1 MISTESNLHQLMQS
15 LQIMPGVGL
24 RTSQRMALHLLAE
37 RNRKKA
43 RQLAQSLLSAL
54 DQIGHCKFCRM
65 LTEFPVC
72 AYCQPGR
79 KQPEQICVVENHG
92 DVLALEQ
99 TNYQGHYFVLQGCLS
114 PLDGVTPKDLGID
127 LFLSRVREGG
137 FREVILATNLTVE
150 GETTAHYIK
159 ERLTGFDVT
168 ISRIAH
174 GVPMGGELEY
184 MSGSTLGLALLDRRD
199 YSH

>member
-1 MISTESNLHQLMQS
+1 MAEPESNLHQLMQS
-15 LQIMPGVGL
+15 LRIMPGVGL

-37 RNRKKA
+37 HNREKA
-43 RQLAQSLLSAL
+43 KQLAQSLMNAL
-54 DQIGHCKFCRM
+54 DQVGHCKLCRM

-72 AYCQPGR
+72 VYCQPGR

-99 TNYQGHYFVLQGCLS
+99 ASYRGHYFVLQGYLS

-127 LFLSRVREGG
+127 LLLSRVCNGG

-159 ERLTGFDVT
+159 EQLTNFDVK